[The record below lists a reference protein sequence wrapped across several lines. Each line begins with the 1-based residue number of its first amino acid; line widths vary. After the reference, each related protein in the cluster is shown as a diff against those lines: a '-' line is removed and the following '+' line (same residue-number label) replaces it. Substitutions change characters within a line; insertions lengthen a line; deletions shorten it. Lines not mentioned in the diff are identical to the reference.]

1 MNEKP
6 TSIPAVQEFIQSAP
20 GAVWLRGGGS
30 KPALSTPAHGATALE
45 LSGLS
50 GILEYEPAEY
60 TFTALAGT
68 AVADVIA
75 ALAENGQ
82 YLPFDPLLVAE
93 GATLGGTVA
102 ANTAGSGRF
111 RYGGVRD
118 FILGVRF
125 VDGQGQLVR
134 GGGKVVKN
142 SAGFDLPKFFVGSLG
157 RYGVLVELT
166 FKVFPRP
173 QAYQTLRAAYPNLE
187 AALGAT
193 FRLAN
198 SSLEMDAVDLLP
210 EEAGCALLIRV
221 GGLAG
226 VLAERVAR
234 LRQFLQQE
242 TGARAT
248 AVLTDDADAQLWQ
261 AANNLAW
268 APPGTAVVKIP
279 IAPKQAPA
287 LEARLGN
294 WQRRYTCAANVAWV
308 AAPIMAAPIMAAPE
322 TAVENTAVLH
332 QTLCDLGLVGLQLT
346 GQAANPILGQRRGD
360 SLARRVKQAL
370 DPNAVFGLSVG

>member
-6 TSIPAVQEFIQSAP
+6 TSITAVQEFVRAAP
-20 GAVWLRGGGS
+20 GPLLLHGGGS
-30 KPALSTPAHGATALE
+30 KPALSTPQDGATVLE
-45 LSGLS
+45 MGGLS

-68 AVADVIA
+68 AVADIRA

-82 YLPFDPLLVAE
+82 YLPFDPLLVAA

-125 VDGQGQLVR
+125 VDGHGQLVR

-166 FKVFPRP
+166 FKVFPQP
-173 QAYQTLRAAYPNLE
+173 QSYQTLRAAYPDLE
-187 AALGAT
+187 TALRAT

-198 SSLEMDAVDLLP
+198 TSLEMDAVDLLP
-210 EEAGCALLIRV
+210 QEGGCALLIRV
-221 GGLAG
+221 GGLMA
-226 VLAERVAR
+226 VLPQRVAR
-234 LRQFLQQE
+234 LAQFLRQE
-242 TGARAT
+242 TGAGET
-248 AVLTDDADAQLWQ
+248 AVSPDDKEAQQWH
-261 AANNLAW
+261 AANELTW
-268 APPGTAVVKIP
+268 VPPGTALVKIP
-279 IAPKQAPA
+279 LAPRQAPA
-287 LEARLGN
+287 LDAALGN
-294 WQRRYTCAANVAWV
+294 WPRRYTCAANVAWV
-308 AAPIMAAPIMAAPE
+308 ATE
-322 TAVENTAVLH
+322 DTTVLR
-332 QTLCDLGLVGLQLT
+332 QILCAQGLVGLQLT
-346 GQAANPILGQRRGD
+346 GSATDPILGQRRGV

-370 DPNAVFGLSVG
+370 DPKGIFGMEA

>member
-6 TSIPAVQEFIQSAP
+6 TSITAVQELIQSAP

-30 KPALSTPAHGATALE
+30 KPALSTPANGATALE
-45 LSGLS
+45 LGGLS

-68 AVADVIA
+68 AVADVVA

-82 YLPFDPLLVAE
+82 YLPFDPLLAE
-93 GATLGGTVA
+93 AGATLGGTVA

-125 VDGQGQLVR
+125 VDGRGQLVR
-134 GGGKVVKN
+134 SGGKVVKN

-173 QAYQTLRAAYPNLE
+173 QAFQTVRAAYPDLA

-193 FRLAN
+193 FRLAQT
-198 SSLEMDAVDLLP
+198 SLEMDAVDLLP
-210 EEAGCALLIRV
+210 QAGGCTLLLRV
-221 GGLAG
+221 GGLAA
-226 VLAERVAR
+226 VLPERAAR
-234 LRQFLQQE
+234 LGQFLRE
-242 TGARAT
+242 KTGAGKRPFSAT
-248 AVLTDDADAQLWQ
+248 TTDAQLVADGQ
-261 AANNLAW
+261 QPGLG
-268 APPGTAVVKIP
+268 APRRGRGENTPG
-279 IAPKQAPA
+279 
-287 LEARLGN
+287 
-294 WQRRYTCAANVAWV
+294 
-308 AAPIMAAPIMAAPE
+308 PE
-322 TAVENTAVLH
+322 TGPGAGRAAGQLGAPLH
-332 QTLCDLGLVGLQLT
+332 LR
-346 GQAANPILGQRRGD
+346 GQRG
-360 SLARRVKQAL
+360 LGRRRRIRPFCTKPSATWGWSAY
-370 DPNAVFGLSVG
+370 N

>member
-6 TSIPAVQEFIQSAP
+6 TSITAVQELIQSAP

-30 KPALSTPAHGATALE
+30 KPALSTPANGATALE
-45 LSGLS
+45 LGGLS

-68 AVADVIA
+68 AVADVVA

-82 YLPFDPLLVAE
+82 YLPFDPLLAE
-93 GATLGGTVA
+93 AGATLGGTVA

-125 VDGQGQLVR
+125 VDGRGQLVR

-173 QAYQTLRAAYPNLE
+173 QAFQTVRAAYPDLA
-187 AALGAT
+187 AALGVT
-193 FRLAN
+193 FRLAQT
-198 SSLEMDAVDLLP
+198 SLEMDAVDLLP
-210 EEAGCALLIRV
+210 QAGGCTLLLRV
-221 GGLAG
+221 GGLATA
-226 VLAERVAR
+226 LPERAAR
-234 LRQFLQQE
+234 LGQFLRE
-242 TGARAT
+242 KTGAGET
-248 AVLTDDADAQLWQ
+248 AVLSDDADAQQWQ
-261 AANNLAW
+261 MANNLAW
-268 APPGTAVVKIP
+268 APPGAAMVKIP

-287 LEARLGN
+287 LDAGLGD
-294 WQRRYTCAANVAWV
+294 WPRRYTCAANVAWV
-308 AAPIMAAPIMAAPE
+308 A
-322 TAVENTAVLH
+322 TENTAVLH

-346 GQAANPILGQRRGD
+346 GQAADPILGQRRGA

-370 DPNAVFGLSVG
+370 DPDAVFGVEV